1 MPSWRVEISNT
12 TGQTTSL
19 DFIDT
24 LGPLNQWLSVDPEAF
39 QPSTGHFINQFGRII
54 PSEQPSWFLNDLDID
69 VVQVGSTGSGEI
81 LKNNGWFPE
90 EEIQWTVISKL

>member
-24 LGPLNQWLSVDPEAF
+24 LGPLNEWLSVDPEAF
-39 QPSTGHFINQFGRII
+39 QPSTGHFIN
-54 PSEQPSWFLNDLDID
+54 
-69 VVQVGSTGSGEI
+69 
-81 LKNNGWFPE
+81 
-90 EEIQWTVISKL
+90 